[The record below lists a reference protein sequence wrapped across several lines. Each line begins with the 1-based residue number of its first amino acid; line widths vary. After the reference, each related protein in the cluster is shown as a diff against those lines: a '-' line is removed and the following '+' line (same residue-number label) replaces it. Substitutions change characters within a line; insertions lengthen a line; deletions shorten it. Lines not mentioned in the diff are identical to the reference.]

1 MEPHFSSPFN
11 FGAIPR
17 ELSAYGKSK
26 VVILP
31 VPYDAS
37 TTYRSGA
44 REGPY
49 AIIAASR
56 NMELYDAESGR
67 NFSGVGICTLDELD
81 ILVDPEKMCQ
91 RVYEAV
97 SPLVADGKFV
107 VLLGGEHSLSFGS
120 ARAHAERHPGLSVLH
135 IDAHGDLREENGGS
149 RFDHGCVARRISEIC
164 PIVQVGIRSLSEEE
178 AAFISSSGHKVV
190 YARDMQADGKWMDE
204 VVEAL
209 SDDVFVTFDID
220 AMDPSVIPS
229 TGTPEPGGLQWYAVL
244 RLLGKLAA
252 RRRVVGFDLVE
263 LSPLPGQV
271 ASDYSAAKLVYKM
284 IGLFV
289 K

>member
-17 ELSAYGKSK
+17 ELSAYGRSK

-81 ILVDPEKMCQ
+81 ILVDPEKMCH

-97 SPLVADGKFV
+97 SALVSDGKFV

-120 ARAHAERHPGLSVLH
+120 ARAHAEQHPGLSVLH
-135 IDAHGDLREENGGS
+135 IDAHGDLRDENGGS

-164 PIVQVGIRSLSEEE
+164 PIVQVGIRSLGQEE
-178 AAFISSSGHKVV
+178 AEFIRKSGHTVI
-190 YARDMQADGKWMDE
+190 YAADMQVGHNWMDE
-204 VVEAL
+204 AIDAL
-209 SDDVFVTFDID
+209 SDTVFVTFDID
-220 AMDPSVIPS
+220 AMDPSLFPA
-229 TGTPEPGGLQWYAVL
+229 TGTPEPGGMHWYQAL
-244 RLLGKLAA
+244 AFLKRLSE
-252 RRRVVGFDLVE
+252 RRKVVGFDLVE
-263 LSPLPGQV
+263 LSPQAGNV
-271 ASDYSAAKLVYKM
+271 SADYSAAKLAYKM
-284 IGLFV
+284 IGMFAR
-289 K
+289 